1 LKHKYYYRAR
11 FLGVLLALCS
21 EFAEQFSAH
30 VVLSIIQI
38 MALPSGIYTI
48 ENVKYRN
55 WAMLFDANEGDV
67 VAGSSP
73 HANVGEKVRPLE
85 M

>member
-1 LKHKYYYRAR
+1 MSDL
-11 FLGVLLALCS
+11 VLL
-21 EFAEQFSAH
+21 H
-30 VVLSIIQI
+30 HPDT

-55 WAMLFDANEGDV
+55 WAMLLNADEGEV
-67 VAGSSP
+67 VAGRSVNT
-73 HANVGEKVRPLE
+73 NVREKVSLLN

>member
-1 LKHKYYYRAR
+1 
-11 FLGVLLALCS
+11 
-21 EFAEQFSAH
+21 
-30 VVLSIIQI
+30 

-67 VAGSSP
+67 LAGSSP
-73 HANVGEKVRPLE
+73 HANVGEKVRTFE

>member
-1 LKHKYYYRAR
+1 MNDL
-11 FLGVLLALCS
+11 VLV
-21 EFAEQFSAH
+21 H
-30 VVLSIIQI
+30 HPDT

-55 WAMLFDANEGDV
+55 WAMLLNVDEGEV
-67 VAGSSP
+67 VAGRSVST
-73 HANVGEKVRPLE
+73 NVRVKVSLLK